1 MNINLTLIGQMI
13 AFIIFVWI
21 TKKYIWVPI
30 IVALEA
36 RKTRIADG
44 LASAEKGQHE
54 LELAKNKAVETLK
67 EGKGQAQDYIVQ
79 AQKRS
84 NEIIE
89 EAKNKARDEGDKLLV
104 AAKAQIEQEINQA
117 REGLRHEV
125 AVLAIAGAEQVL
137 MREVDEATH
146 KEVLEKLSAK
156 L

>member
-1 MNINLTLIGQMI
+1 MNINLTLIGQMV

-21 TKKYIWVPI
+21 TKKYVWVPI
-30 IVALEA
+30 IAALDE

-44 LASAEKGQHE
+44 LASAEKGKHE
-54 LELAKNKAVETLK
+54 LELAEHRAVETLK
-67 EGKGQAQDYIVQ
+67 EGKDKAQEFISQ
-79 AQKRS
+79 AQKRA

-117 REGLRHEV
+117 REGLRQEV
-125 AVLAIAGAEQVL
+125 ATLAIAGAEQVL

-146 KEVLEKLSAK
+146 KEVLEKLSAR

>member
-21 TKKYIWVPI
+21 TKKYVWAPI
-30 IVALEA
+30 IAALEE

-44 LASAEKGQHE
+44 LASAEKGKHE
-54 LELAKNKAVETLK
+54 LELAEHRAVETLK
-67 EGKGQAQDYIVQ
+67 EGKDKAQDFIAQ
-79 AQKRS
+79 AQKRAS
-84 NEIIE
+84 EIIE
-89 EAKNKARDEGDKLLV
+89 EAKGKAREEGDKLLV

-125 AVLAIAGAEQVL
+125 AALAIAGAEQVL

-146 KEVLEKLSAK
+146 KEVLKKLSAQ